1 MRNKPKKRP
10 SSFITQVF
18 SGNNGENN
26 NLLPD
31 NPFLGDDWHGHNQP
45 PPEDD
50 TGSQPPYLPDN
61 PFLGPGGWQ
70 EEHNQ
75 PPEET
80 GQDGPC
86 PEGYQQ
92 QPNPFGAPFCSPI
105 DPGPGEE
112 EEPEVP
118 SPFNRVRPGSDNQA
132 NEETGFGRRMANR
145 LRRARLRRRG

>member
-1 MRNKPKKRP
+1 MRNKPKKSS

-31 NPFLGDDWHGHNQP
+31 NPFLGDDW
-45 PPEDD
+45 
-50 TGSQPPYLPDN
+50 
-61 PFLGPGGWQ
+61 Q

-75 PPEET
+75 PPPDNPYPYLPDNPSLPGDEP
-80 GQDGPC
+80 GQGGPC
-86 PEGYQQ
+86 PEGYEVR
-92 QPNPFGAPFCSPI
+92 PNPFGGPMCSPI
-105 DPGPGEE
+105 NPGEE

-118 SPFNRVRPGSDNQA
+118 SPFNRARSGSDNQA